1 MNKSVKRYTV
11 IIFTVILMTMVAGA
25 AAWAQGG
32 TDRVLVLPFK
42 MNAPQETSYLQQG
55 ILDMLVSRLEWPER
69 VNVVSKSD
77 AWNAYKKA
85 GGNLD
90 EAKAREL
97 GRSLNVDYVLFGS
110 VTMVGQSV
118 SLDSTMLDL
127 KGAKQPIK
135 VYTQSEGLDG
145 VIPKV
150 NEFANEINAK
160 FFGRGSQ
167 TTYQAQTGP
176 ATGEPTP
183 AYRRHPDYLLT
194 GPEGQKM
201 MSPLNPNFIMAVG
214 GDERE
219 GAFWRSPTLKLEIS
233 GMSVADVDGDGKNE
247 IIYTSKN
254 ALFVVRLE
262 NGVLTPVGNYQGF
275 ASDNYL
281 TMDVADVNGN
291 GVPEIFISIQRAVQ
305 AASLVLEF
313 RGGKLTPIVVDSPYY
328 FRIVSD
334 PSGKILAGQKGG
346 VLDRFYGGVFRMGFS
361 GGQYVPEQPLVL
373 PKKANL
379 FNFALVNFSDQGILH
394 VPMINDSEK
403 LVIETLGGDEL
414 WTSKEEFCSRS
425 TYMEERHSSIMS
437 DKESRDDGLLR
448 YYVPTRILVTDLDEN
463 GEKEILVAGN
473 ESTVTSSLFTKWRSF
488 KRGALQSLSFKN
500 MSLRQNWRSRELPG
514 ALTDY
519 LVADY
524 NNDGRR
530 DLVVAVVMRASSGVE
545 EARSAIVAYELA
557 SPEEM
562 RQTEQARE
570 QQ

>member
-1 MNKSVKRYTV
+1 MALAAS
-11 IIFTVILMTMVAGA
+11 A

-32 TDRVLVLPFK
+32 VDRVLVLPFN

-69 VNVVSKSD
+69 VSVVSKAE

-85 GGNLD
+85 GSNLD
-90 EAKAREL
+90 EVSARDL
-97 GRSLNVDYVLFGS
+97 GRSLGADYVLFGS

-118 SLDSTMLDL
+118 SLDSTMMDL
-127 KGAKQPIK
+127 KGARQPIK
-135 VYTQSEGLDG
+135 VFTQSEGLDG

-160 FFGRGSQ
+160 FFGRGTQ
-167 TTYQAQTGP
+167 TAAQPQSGP
-176 ATGEPTP
+176 VSSEPTP

-219 GAFWRSPTLKLEIS
+219 GAFWRSPTLNLEIS
-233 GMSVADVDGDGKNE
+233 GMSVADLDGDGKNE
-247 IIYTSKN
+247 IVYASNN
-254 ALFVVRLE
+254 AVYVVRFE
-262 NGVLTPVGNYQGF
+262 NGALVPVDKYQGTT
-275 ASDNYL
+275 ADNFL
-281 TMDVADVNGN
+281 TLDVADVNGN
-291 GVPEIFISIQRAVQ
+291 GVPEIFISNQQAIQ

-313 RGGKLTPIVVDSPYY
+313 SGGKLVPVVVRAPYY
-328 FRIVSD
+328 FRVISD
-334 PSGKILAGQKGG
+334 PSGKILVGQKGG
-346 VLDRFYGGVFRMGFS
+346 TLNRFFGGVFRMGFS
-361 GGQYVPEQPLVL
+361 GGQYVPEQPLQL
-373 PKKANL
+373 PENANI
-379 FNFALVNFSDQGILH
+379 FNFALVSFTEGGILN
-394 VPMINDSEK
+394 VPIINSSER
-403 LVIETLGGDEL
+403 LVIQSLSGEEL
-414 WTSKEEFCSRS
+414 WVSKDRFCARA
-425 TYMEERHSSIMS
+425 TYMEEKHSDIEA
-437 DKESRDDGLLR
+437 DKGTRDSGPVR
-448 YYVPTRILVTDLDEN
+448 YFVPTRVMVEDLNED
-463 GEKEILVAGN
+463 GEKEVIVADN
-473 ESTVTSSLFTKWRSF
+473 ESTVTGSMFTKWRSF

-545 EARSAIVAYELA
+545 AARSAIVAYELA
-557 SPEEM
+557 TPEEM
-562 RQTEQARE
+562 RQAEQTRAE
-570 QQ
+570 Q